1 MELIINE
8 KKYSFKFGIAFV
20 RTLNDIAGATM
31 QGMKFGMALS
41 TTLPSLQADDPSA
54 LSDVLFAANATE
66 KPRLTRNEIDNYLDN
81 DADLEKLF
89 DETIKEIT
97 ESNATKLVAKKM
109 KLGK

>member
-1 MELIINE
+1 MELTING
-8 KKYSFKFGIAFV
+8 KKYNFKFGIKFV
-20 RTLNDIAGATM
+20 RILNDIAGATM

-41 TTLPSLQADDPSA
+41 TTLPGLQSDDPSA

-66 KPRLTRNEIDNYLDN
+66 KPRLTRNEIDEYLES
-81 DADLEKLF
+81 DADLEAVF
-89 DETIKEIT
+89 NQTIKEIT